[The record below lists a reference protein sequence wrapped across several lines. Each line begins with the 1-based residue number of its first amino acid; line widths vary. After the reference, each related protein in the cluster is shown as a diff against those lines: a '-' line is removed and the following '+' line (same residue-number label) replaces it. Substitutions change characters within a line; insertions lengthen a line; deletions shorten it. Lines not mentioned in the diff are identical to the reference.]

1 METGVVEHD
10 DGQLVWRSV
19 TGEFVDEGEHML
31 ALDAFF
37 NQLEVQGACLL
48 TPSERANQVEPAVTT
63 PSRRDAQTVLRSPFR
78 PGVTHRQRQREADL
92 V

>member
-1 METGVVEHD
+1 
-10 DGQLVWRSV
+10 
-19 TGEFVDEGEHML
+19 ML

-63 PSRRDAQTVLRSPFR
+63 PSRRDGCVKLFR
-78 PGVTHRQRQREADL
+78 DGVKSSYDGSFW
-92 V
+92 